1 VSCQRARQVDIAA
14 LLGRQD
20 SPQSLEFLRHCDEC
34 EVCAEAVRERSRNG
48 VTSETSVSRL
58 PVIFASVVVAL
69 LLVWLRG
76 SRLLGGGGATDE
88 QRSSIVRTNER
99 PGEMALSEPA
109 RTAGGVPRHTSK
121 PLDQLVLRAGEPL
134 EIDSA
139 ALPAG
144 GRVTLQL
151 SLPIASTSDEP
162 RPVRIL
168 VEGREPLETLGEH
181 RAGDRKAA
189 SLEVD
194 ADWLRP
200 GHYIVEVKTTEL
212 SHMPLRRYALDVR

>member
-1 VSCQRARQVDIAA
+1 VSCQRAQQVDIAT

-20 SPQSLEFLRHCDEC
+20 SAETLEFLRHCDEC
-34 EVCAEAVRERSRNG
+34 EVCAEAVREQARPAVESAAS
-48 VTSETSVSRL
+48 VTRL
-58 PVIFASVVVAL
+58 PVILASVVVVL
-69 LLVWLRG
+69 LLILLLG
-76 SRLLGGGGATDE
+76 SRLLGGGSASDE
-88 QRSSIVRTNER
+88 QSSSSLRMTER
-99 PGEMALSEPA
+99 PAEMARTQPVPTSVAEPGRASEPQ
-109 RTAGGVPRHTSK
+109 GV
-121 PLDQLVLRAGEPL
+121 LVLRSGETL

-144 GRVTLQL
+144 GRVRLQL
-151 SLPIASTSDEP
+151 TLPVASTSDEP

-181 RAGDRKAA
+181 RAGDRKSA
-189 SLEVD
+189 SLEID

-212 SHMPLRRYALDVR
+212 THLPLRRYALDVR